1 MSIKPIL
8 TYLSVKKGIGFYF
21 GVIYRDCFGEV
32 FVASTSFSPSCF
44 DPHVAKALAFRWTIK
59 TMTTHLSFSVVVYEL
74 VCQRLICA
82 WKNSKGE
89 DRSYFSVV
97 IANRATDTLA
107 SLAFNLKDKYWMEDA
122 PHKLL
127 SILADDVRPLVSF
140 SN

>member
-97 IANRATDTLA
+97 VLCWGHMTQTFLGFCIRLQI
-107 SLAFNLKDKYWMEDA
+107 E
-122 PHKLL
+122 LL
-127 SILADDVRPLVSF
+127 ILLLV
-140 SN
+140 